1 MKKLIDLKIQIYADG
16 ADLEEMILLNRDPLI
31 SGLTTNPTLMRRAG
45 IDSYETFAK
54 AVLEHVTIKPI
65 SFEVFSDDFPDMIR
79 QADKISKWGNNVY
92 VKIPVVNSIGEST
105 TKVIKEL
112 SQRGIKVN
120 ATAIMTNSKA
130 VEIADAICPAEGIIS
145 IFCGRITD
153 TLSSPLY
160 PNKKIGLE
168 KYLWASTREVWNI
181 VQAEKMGYDVITV
194 PGVILKKA
202 REMEL
207 RDLDQLS
214 LETVQMFKRDSEG
227 YVL

>member
-54 AVLEHVTIKPI
+54 TVLEHVTIKPI

-105 TKVIKEL
+105 IKVIKEL

-120 ATAIMTNSKA
+120 ATAIMTASKA
-130 VEIADAICPAEGIIS
+130 IEVSEAICPAEGIIS

>member
-1 MKKLIDLKIQIYADG
+1 MKKLIDLKLQIYADG

-45 IDSYETFAK
+45 INNYEDFAK
-54 AVLEHVTIKPI
+54 TVLEHVTIKPI

-105 TKVIKEL
+105 TKVIKEF

-130 VEIADAICPAEGIIS
+130 VEIADAICPAE
-145 IFCGRITD
+145 
-153 TLSSPLY
+153 
-160 PNKKIGLE
+160 
-168 KYLWASTREVWNI
+168 
-181 VQAEKMGYDVITV
+181 
-194 PGVILKKA
+194 
-202 REMEL
+202 
-207 RDLDQLS
+207 
-214 LETVQMFKRDSEG
+214 
-227 YVL
+227 

>member
-54 AVLEHVTIKPI
+54 TVLEHVTIKPI
-65 SFEVFSDDFPDMIR
+65 SFEVFSDDFTDMIR

-120 ATAIMTNSKA
+120 ATAIMTASKA
-130 VEIADAICPAEGIIS
+130 IEVSEAICPAEGIIS

>member
-45 IDSYETFAK
+45 INNYEDFAK
-54 AVLEHVTIKPI
+54 TVLEHVTIKPI

-79 QADKISKWGNNVY
+79 QADNISKWGNNVY

>member
-1 MKKLIDLKIQIYADG
+1 
-16 ADLEEMILLNRDPLI
+16 
-31 SGLTTNPTLMRRAG
+31 MRRAG
-45 IDSYETFAK
+45 INNYEDFAK
-54 AVLEHVTIKPI
+54 TVLEHVTIKPI

>member
-45 IDSYETFAK
+45 INNYEDFAK
-54 AVLEHVTIKPI
+54 TVLEHVTIKPI
-65 SFEVFSDDFPDMIR
+65 SFEVFSDDFTDMIR

-120 ATAIMTNSKA
+120 ATAIMTASKA
-130 VEIADAICPAEGIIS
+130 IEVSEAICPAEGIIS

>member
-1 MKKLIDLKIQIYADG
+1 
-16 ADLEEMILLNRDPLI
+16 MILLNRDPLI

-45 IDSYETFAK
+45 INNYEDFAK
-54 AVLEHVTIKPI
+54 TVLEHVTIKPI

>member
-45 IDSYETFAK
+45 INNYEDFAK
-54 AVLEHVTIKPI
+54 TVLEHVTIKPI

>member
-1 MKKLIDLKIQIYADG
+1 M
-16 ADLEEMILLNRDPLI
+16 
-31 SGLTTNPTLMRRAG
+31 
-45 IDSYETFAK
+45 
-54 AVLEHVTIKPI
+54 
-65 SFEVFSDDFPDMIR
+65 
-79 QADKISKWGNNVY
+79 
-92 VKIPVVNSIGEST
+92 
-105 TKVIKEL
+105 
-112 SQRGIKVN
+112 
-120 ATAIMTNSKA
+120 TASKA
-130 VEIADAICPAEGIIS
+130 IEVSEAICPAEGIIS

-194 PGVILKKA
+194 PGAILKKA

>member
-45 IDSYETFAK
+45 INDYEDFAK
-54 AVLEHVTIKPI
+54 TVLEHVTIKPI
-65 SFEVFSDDFPDMIR
+65 SFEVFSDDFTDMIR

-120 ATAIMTNSKA
+120 ATAIMTASKA
-130 VEIADAICPAEGIIS
+130 IEVSEAICPAEGIIS

>member
-45 IDSYETFAK
+45 INNYEDFAK
-54 AVLEHVTIKPI
+54 TVLEHVTIKPI

-120 ATAIMTNSKA
+120 ATAIMTASKA
-130 VEIADAICPAEGIIS
+130 IEVSEAICPAEGIIS

>member
-45 IDSYETFAK
+45 INNYEDFAK

>member
-45 IDSYETFAK
+45 INDYEDFAK
-54 AVLEHVTIKPI
+54 TVLEHVTIKPI

-120 ATAIMTNSKA
+120 ATAIMTASKA
-130 VEIADAICPAEGIIS
+130 IEVSEAICPAEGIIS

>member
-45 IDSYETFAK
+45 INNYEDFAK
-54 AVLEHVTIKPI
+54 TVLEHVTIKPI
-65 SFEVFSDDFPDMIR
+65 SFEVFSDDFTDMIR
-79 QADKISKWGNNVY
+79 QADKISKWGNYVY

-120 ATAIMTNSKA
+120 ATAIMTASKA
-130 VEIADAICPAEGIIS
+130 IEVSEAICPAEGIIS

>member
-45 IDSYETFAK
+45 INNYEDFAK
-54 AVLEHVTIKPI
+54 TVLEHVTIKPI
-65 SFEVFSDDFPDMIR
+65 SFEVFSDNFPDMIR

>member
-54 AVLEHVTIKPI
+54 TVLEHVTIKPI

-194 PGVILKKA
+194 PGAILKKA

>member
-45 IDSYETFAK
+45 INDYEDFAK
-54 AVLEHVTIKPI
+54 TVLEHVTIKPI
-65 SFEVFSDDFPDMIR
+65 SFEVFSDNFPDMIR

-105 TKVIKEL
+105 IKVIKEL

>member
-54 AVLEHVTIKPI
+54 AALEHVTIKPI

>member
-45 IDSYETFAK
+45 INNYEDFAK
-54 AVLEHVTIKPI
+54 TVLEHVTIKPI
-65 SFEVFSDDFPDMIR
+65 SFEVFSDNFPDMIR

-105 TKVIKEL
+105 IKVIKEL

-120 ATAIMTNSKA
+120 ATAIMTASKA
-130 VEIADAICPAEGIIS
+130 IEVSEAICPAEGIIS

>member
-54 AVLEHVTIKPI
+54 AALEHVTIKPI

-105 TKVIKEL
+105 IKVIKEL

-130 VEIADAICPAEGIIS
+130 VEVSEAICPAEGIIS

>member
-45 IDSYETFAK
+45 INNYEDFAK
-54 AVLEHVTIKPI
+54 TVLEHVTIKPI
-65 SFEVFSDDFPDMIR
+65 SFEVFSDNFPDMIR

-120 ATAIMTNSKA
+120 ATAIMTASKA
-130 VEIADAICPAEGIIS
+130 IEVSEAICPAEGIIS

>member
-45 IDSYETFAK
+45 INDYEDFAK
-54 AVLEHVTIKPI
+54 TVLEHVTIKPI
-65 SFEVFSDDFPDMIR
+65 SFEVFSDNFPDMIR

>member
-45 IDSYETFAK
+45 INDYEDFAK
-54 AVLEHVTIKPI
+54 TVLEHVTIKPI

>member
-45 IDSYETFAK
+45 INNYEDFAK
-54 AVLEHVTIKPI
+54 TVLEHVTIKPI
-65 SFEVFSDDFPDMIR
+65 SFEVFSDNFPDMIR

-181 VQAEKMGYDVITV
+181 VQAEQMGYDVITV

>member
-45 IDSYETFAK
+45 INNYEDFAK
-54 AVLEHVTIKPI
+54 TVLEHVTIKPI
-65 SFEVFSDDFPDMIR
+65 SFEVFSDDFTDMIR

>member
-45 IDSYETFAK
+45 INNYEDFAK
-54 AVLEHVTIKPI
+54 TVLEHVTIKPI

-120 ATAIMTNSKA
+120 ATAIMTAPKA
-130 VEIADAICPAEGIIS
+130 IEVSEAICPAEGIIS

>member
-45 IDSYETFAK
+45 INDYEDFAK
-54 AVLEHVTIKPI
+54 TVLEHVTIKPI
-65 SFEVFSDDFPDMIR
+65 SFEVFSDDFTDMIR

>member
-1 MKKLIDLKIQIYADG
+1 MKKLLDLKIQIYADG
-16 ADLEEMILLNRDPLI
+16 ADLAEMISLNKDPLI

-45 IDSYETFAK
+45 IDSYEDFAK
-54 AVLEHVTIKPI
+54 AVLEHVTVKPI
-65 SFEVFSDDFPDMIR
+65 SFEVFSDDFTDMIR

-92 VKIPVVNSIGEST
+92 VKIPVVNSLGEPT

-130 VEIADAICPAEGIIS
+130 VEVAEAICPAEGIVS

-168 KYLWASTREVWNI
+168 RYLWASTREVWNI
-181 VQAEKMGYDVITV
+181 IQAEKMGYDIITV
-194 PGVILKKA
+194 PGSILKKA

-214 LETVQMFKRDSEG
+214 LETVKMFKKDSEG

>member
-45 IDSYETFAK
+45 INNYEDFAK
-54 AVLEHVTIKPI
+54 TVLEHVTIKPI

-105 TKVIKEL
+105 IKVIKEL

-120 ATAIMTNSKA
+120 ATAIMTASKA
-130 VEIADAICPAEGIIS
+130 IEVSEAICPAEGIIS

>member
-45 IDSYETFAK
+45 INNYEDFAK
-54 AVLEHVTIKPI
+54 TVLEHVTIKPI

-120 ATAIMTNSKA
+120 ATAIMTASKA
-130 VEIADAICPAEGIIS
+130 IEVSEAICPAEGIIS

-194 PGVILKKA
+194 PGAILKKA

>member
-45 IDSYETFAK
+45 INNYEDFAK
-54 AVLEHVTIKPI
+54 TVLEHVTIKPI

-105 TKVIKEL
+105 IKVIKEL

-130 VEIADAICPAEGIIS
+130 VEVSEAICPAEGIIS

>member
-45 IDSYETFAK
+45 INNYEDFAK

-65 SFEVFSDDFPDMIR
+65 SFEVFSDDFHDMIR

-105 TKVIKEL
+105 IKVIKEL

>member
-45 IDSYETFAK
+45 INNYEDFAK
-54 AVLEHVTIKPI
+54 TVLEHVTIKPI

-105 TKVIKEL
+105 IKVIKEL

>member
-1 MKKLIDLKIQIYADG
+1 MKKLLDLKIQIYADG
-16 ADLEEMILLNRDPLI
+16 ADLAEMISLNKDPLI

-45 IDSYETFAK
+45 IDSYEDFAK
-54 AVLEHVTIKPI
+54 AVLEHVTVKPI
-65 SFEVFSDDFPDMIR
+65 SFEVFSDDFTDMIR

-92 VKIPVVNSIGEST
+92 VKIPVVNSLGEPT

-130 VEIADAICPAEGIIS
+130 VEVAEAICPAEGIVS

-168 KYLWASTREVWNI
+168 RYLWASTREVWNI
-181 VQAEKMGYDVITV
+181 IQAEKMGYDIITV
-194 PGVILKKA
+194 PGSILKIA

-214 LETVQMFKRDSEG
+214 LETVKMFKKDSEG

>member
-45 IDSYETFAK
+45 INNYEDFAK
-54 AVLEHVTIKPI
+54 TVLEHVTIKPI

-92 VKIPVVNSIGEST
+92 VKIPVLNSLGEST

-112 SQRGIKVN
+112 SQRVINVN
-120 ATAIMTNSKA
+120 ATAIMTASKA
-130 VEIADAICPAEGIIS
+130 IEVSEAICPAEGIIS

>member
-45 IDSYETFAK
+45 INNYEDFAK
-54 AVLEHVTIKPI
+54 TVLEHVTIKPI

-194 PGVILKKA
+194 PGAILKKA